1 MASLVSKVRGEFNE
15 ETGNQVN
22 NGSGQLS
29 QTSSTPSSNSQSPSV
44 VTISKNG
51 SQSNSMLGG
60 NNSSSSSLTG
70 NSSNDTSNTWSS
82 SAQKL
87 ARITNKIVDSIS
99 TPKSSHRQI
108 INNPTRPTV
117 YVDNLNNN
125 NSNQATNGTSNNQD
139 QRSLKETQYIFRGTS
154 NLAHILFEHSF

>member
-15 ETGNQVN
+15 EIGNQVN
-22 NGSGQLS
+22 NGSGQPS

-51 SQSNSMLGG
+51 SQSNSMLVG

-82 SAQKL
+82 SAQKI

-108 INNPTRPTV
+108 INNPTTPTV
-117 YVDNLNNN
+117 NVDNLKNN
-125 NSNQATNGTSNNQD
+125 NSNQATNGTTNYQD
-139 QRSLKETQYIFRGTS
+139 QSSLQQTKCSFRGT
-154 NLAHILFEHSF
+154 NTNNFYKPC